1 MVNVFKLYKYADKLD
16 YFLLVIGILLS
27 STAGCGLP
35 FFAIAAGN
43 MVDAFDS
50 TNDEMIEKTEDA
62 RNEFLYIGA
71 ATFVASFF
79 SVIIWMRLGES
90 VSQKCRKLYLK
101 SILKRSLKTVQKYN
115 DRKTL

>member
-1 MVNVFKLYKYADKLD
+1 MSAA
-16 YFLLVIGILLS
+16 
-27 STAGCGLP
+27 AGCGLP

-50 TNDEMIEKTEDA
+50 TNDEMIGKTAGA

-71 ATFVASFF
+71 TTFVASFF
-79 SVIIWMRLGES
+79 SVIVWMRLGES

-101 SILKRSLKTVQKYN
+101 SILKKDSKEIQKYN
-115 DRKTL
+115 DSKTLDEM